1 MEIEAQST
9 SPCHRHLHTTTV
21 PNTHETLL
29 STNLQA
35 VKADAEWR
43 LTLAICKREPMA
55 TL

>member
-9 SPCHRHLHTTTV
+9 SPCRPHLHITTV
-21 PNTHETLL
+21 PNTRETPL

-35 VKADAEWR
+35 AKADAEWR
-43 LTLAICKREPMA
+43 LTLALFKREPMA